1 MNRPEIVPMK
11 LVAAVER
18 ELLKRLFG
26 RCSHRF
32 SWPHGDVDGRNY
44 QVCLRCGVTY
54 EYDWAAMRRT
64 DRLLPTDTGQD

>member
-11 LVAAVER
+11 LVAAAER

-32 SWPHGDVDGRNY
+32 SLPHSDAVGRDY
-44 QVCLRCGVTY
+44 KICLRCGVNY
-54 EYDWAAMRRT
+54 EDDWAAMRRT
-64 DRLLPTDTGQD
+64 DRLLPTDEGED